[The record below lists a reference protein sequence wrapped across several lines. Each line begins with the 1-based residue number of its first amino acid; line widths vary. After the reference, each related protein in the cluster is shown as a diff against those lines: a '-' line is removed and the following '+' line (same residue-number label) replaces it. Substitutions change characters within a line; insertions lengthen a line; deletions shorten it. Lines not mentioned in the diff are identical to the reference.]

1 MRVKDPV
8 KGMVALEDWGCVGQ
22 WMRLLIRL
30 EELNGLC
37 SWHLWYLWYWLSLYT
52 KIHYTCIII
61 YAHPL
66 FFFFQTRLP
75 RYQRIHMLRLF
86 PLPQRLT
93 GWSKSPPPTPPHP
106 TLIPGTI
113 CFLGTWTQ
121 WNPSFQMI
129 STTTS
134 RLPWAPS
141 ILFPHLIKCSEAS
154 SSTLDESVFS
164 FSLSVSKLQRRLSFI
179 SAI

>member
-1 MRVKDPV
+1 MFMAPLVSV
-8 KGMVALEDWGCVGQ
+8 ILTV
-22 WMRLLIRL
+22 
-30 EELNGLC
+30 
-37 SWHLWYLWYWLSLYT
+37 SLYKNT
-52 KIHYTCIII
+52 LYMYNYICSSFF
-61 YAHPL
+61 L
-66 FFFFQTRLP
+66 FLSDQTTQIPADSHATSIPTTATSDRLV
-75 RYQRIHMLRLF
+75 QI
-86 PLPQRLT
+86 
-93 GWSKSPPPTPPHP
+93 PTPPHP

-154 SSTLDESVFS
+154 SSTSDESVFS